1 MKHKSPMLSLYM
13 KESNAVAVDFDG
25 TLTLDGVSLD
35 KGAKK
40 YIPRIKNLGVDL
52 VLWTC
57 RCDERYTYAV
67 NKIKDWGLPIYTIDD
82 MKWYEPEEPRKIS
95 CIYYI
100 DDRAVP
106 GGKVNW
112 RRTYKFIKKEVR
124 KMRRSN

>member
-1 MKHKSPMLSLYM
+1 MKA
-13 KESNAVAVDFDG
+13 SNAVAVDFDG
-25 TLTLDGVSLD
+25 TLTLDGVTLD

-57 RCDERYTYAV
+57 RCDDRYAYAV
-67 NKIKDWGLPIYTIDD
+67 EKVHQEWRLPISTVEG
-82 MKWYEPEEPRKIS
+82 MRWFEPEQPRKIS